1 MNELNFQIAYGAF
14 CAALVAVLLL
24 VLARALRGTGHW
36 RSAFVG
42 FALGT
47 FFVWGFGLAAE
58 ISALV
63 AGILTGYLFARVA
76 SDWKRQMYA
85 GALVSSLLM
94 IDLVFAATYYGFKV
108 LAITAGYSLADY
120 SGGFFAE
127 MVVNTLITTFA
138 FVAFAGLGA
147 ILGGW
152 LRKAL
157 KPAEPKVTSGSG
169 VGQPGVPA
177 GLIKMHSRE
186 TRRSQ
191 VQILAP
197 LPNQTNFV

>member
-1 MNELNFQIAYGAF
+1 MNELSFQIAYGAF
-14 CAALVAVLLL
+14 GAALIAVLLL
-24 VLARALRGTGHW
+24 LLARALRGTNYW
-36 RSAFVG
+36 RTVFVG

-47 FFVWGFGLAAE
+47 LFMWGFGLVAE

-63 AGILTGYLFARVA
+63 SGVLTGYLFSRVV
-76 SDWKRQMYA
+76 SGWKRQMCA
-85 GALVSSLLM
+85 GAMVSSLLL
-94 IDLVFAATYYGFKV
+94 IDFLFATTYYGFKL
-108 LAITAGYSLADY
+108 LALVGGYSLTDF

-127 MVVNTLITTFA
+127 IVVNTLITAFV

-152 LRKAL
+152 MRKAL
-157 KPAEPKVTSGSG
+157 KPPEPKVDSGSG

-177 GLIKMHSRE
+177 GLI

-191 VQILAP
+191 VQIGM
-197 LPNQTNFV
+197 TNVVP